1 VQIGCVLFLCWWP
14 LAKVE
19 AEVPSAAQEVARQ
32 VMADMAALD
41 KQVEPKISRRVGK
54 TVADLKK
61 VQDELS
67 KEGKLDEAVAVRDL
81 IRHIQAGSHP
91 PFTKDVPAAKEIY
104 DEHKRAV
111 AEVLKQADSE
121 ALALRD
127 KAAKELTVME
137 AQLRKDGKVDDA
149 KALRE
154 LIKSIRGV
162 IEIQPPT
169 RQVSAAPTDI
179 GKVLYFDVIGAETG
193 GSVWGTDVY
202 TTDSDLGMTA
212 VHAGILKPGQKGI
225 VKVTILGK
233 RDHFEGSTRHGIT
246 SAAWDSWPVSFQVER
261 ISRFGIRLT
270 ARVLP
275 DPGNLSAYR
284 SGMGRPLYFEV
295 TGSDSGTVYGT
306 GTYTDDSPLATAA
319 VHAGIL
325 AVGKKGVV
333 KVTMLP
339 GQSSYKGSTK
349 NGVVSQSWDSYSGSY
364 RVEPAR

>member
-1 VQIGCVLFLCWWP
+1 VQIASVLLLCWWP

-19 AEVPSAAQEVARQ
+19 AEVPPAAQEVARQ
-32 VMADMAALD
+32 FMADMADLE
-41 KQVEPKISRRVGK
+41 KQVEPKLARQVAK
-54 TVADLKK
+54 TVAELKK

-81 IRHIQAGSHP
+81 IRQLQAGSRP
-91 PFTKDVPAAKEIY
+91 PFTHDVPAAKEIY
-104 DEHKRAV
+104 NEHRRVVAKVLEQANSDAV
-111 AEVLKQADSE
+111 A
-121 ALALRD
+121 LRE
-127 KAAKELTVME
+127 KAAKELVPLE
-137 AQLRKDGKVDDA
+137 AQLRKDDKLDEA
-149 KALRE
+149 RALRE

-162 IEIQPPT
+162 LEIQPTP
-169 RQVSAAPTDI
+169 RRVEAKATDI
-179 GKVLYFDVIGAETG
+179 GKVWYFEVIGADTG

-202 TTDSDLGMTA
+202 TTDSDLGMAA
-212 VHAGILKPGQKGI
+212 VHAGVLKPGQKGI

-233 RDHFEGSTRHGIT
+233 RDRFEGSTRHGIT
-246 SAAWDSWPVSFQVER
+246 SSEWDSWPVSFQVER
-261 ISRFGIRLT
+261 VARFGIRLS

-284 SGMGRPLYFEV
+284 SSTGRPLFFEV
-295 TGSDSGTVYGT
+295 TGSDTGTVYGT
-306 GTYTDDSPLATAA
+306 GIYTDDSSLATAA
-319 VHAGIL
+319 VHAGVL

-349 NGVVSQSWDSYSGSY
+349 NGVVSHSWETYAGSY